1 MSTDRTDRAADA
13 AAAALPEE
21 LPDGLLR
28 WAALPGPAATLL
40 AARRLLEAGTSGDR
54 VTVGE
59 RLHGPDRDQVGR
71 LLGLTWATSTKPVTL
86 GLLRA
91 ACARSGVQLPD
102 LLEATGG
109 PLRDLRA
116 EKQATNDEHEHR
128 RVHTRTVLAG
138 ALGADELVEL
148 VMSRRWLGPARD
160 PHVPTRAESLGRLLA
175 ALPASGA
182 LLATVAQDV
191 FGDPHA
197 LDRDQLL
204 GRAAA
209 RIVAAQTAHSLGMV
223 GAAELLKAADSA
235 CATAAGW
242 RSAWAGVGVTCDQ
255 LSSMVLT
262 LNLPLPAGDPAQA
275 LLAVGAAHGEP
286 LWLTARA
293 LRRLSLPVGTLTG
306 LVVRVCE
313 NPSVVE
319 AAADALGTRCPALLC
334 TYGRPSTAAWAL
346 LRALRQGGADFLV
359 SADRDDTGNSIAA
372 ELLVQLPEARPW
384 LPQAAGLYEEERLS
398 ALLDDLRA
406 GSG

>member
-1 MSTDRTDRAADA
+1 VSADRTDPTPGSTADDSVGV
-13 AAAALPEE
+13 
-21 LPDGLLR
+21 PDGLRR

-40 AARRLLEAGTSGDR
+40 AARRMLETGTAGDR
-54 VTVGE
+54 VTVSD
-59 RLHGPDRDQVGR
+59 RLRGPNRDQVGR

-102 LLEATGG
+102 LLEAIGG

-116 EKQATNDEHEHR
+116 EKQANTAEHEER
-128 RVHTRTVLAG
+128 RLQTRTMLAG

-175 ALPASGA
+175 VLPASGA

-197 LDRDQLL
+197 LDRDRLL

-209 RIVAAQTAHSLGMV
+209 RVVAAQTAHSLGMV
-223 GAAELLKAADSA
+223 DPAQLLAAADSA

-242 RSAWAGVGVTCDQ
+242 RSAWAGARVTCDQ
-255 LSSMVLT
+255 LSSMVLA
-262 LNLPLPAGDPAQA
+262 LNLPLPADSPAQA
-275 LLAVGAAHGEP
+275 LLAAGAEHGEP

-293 LRRLSLPVGTLTG
+293 LRRLSVPAGSLTG
-306 LVVRVCE
+306 VVVRVCE

-346 LRALRQGGADFLV
+346 LRALRQGGAGFLV
-359 SADRDDTGNSIAA
+359 SADRDDAGRSIAA
-372 ELLVQLPEARPW
+372 ELLVQLPEASAW

-406 GSG
+406 GCG